1 MAPSHTQRYS
11 RRTGRLGPWTALGT
25 ARGNAGLAGWRESE
39 LIQRHPV
46 LLERL
51 AHLCSIPLPHRSARF
66 DLKDR
71 GSARQRGY
79 DARWQKVR
87 DYHIRANP
95 LCVKCE
101 ERGRTVV
108 GKDVDHIIPFDGL
121 SDPKRLDGCNLQ
133 TLCRA
138 CHNAK
143 TARQGAR

>member
-1 MAPSHTQRYS
+1 MPQRAPKPCAQAGCRTLTQGARCEPHTKR
-11 RRTGRLGPWTALGT
+11 
-25 ARGNAGLAGWRESE
+25 NATTR
-39 LIQRHPV
+39 
-46 LLERL
+46 
-51 AHLCSIPLPHRSARF
+51 ARF

-121 SDPKRLDGCNLQ
+121 SDPKRLDGYNLQ

>member
-1 MAPSHTQRYS
+1 M
-11 RRTGRLGPWTALGT
+11 GPPVATRAL
-25 ARGNAGLAGWRESE
+25 LAGVSPNSFSATLYSLNDWRTSVAS
-39 LIQRHPV
+39 RF
-46 LLERL
+46 RTT
-51 AHLCSIPLPHRSARF
+51 RARF

-101 ERGRTVV
+101 ERGRTVA